1 MELEPHKQ
9 KHVLSIIECPMVAS
23 IGPTVFVSPTLFATV
38 AKAPAKRLV
47 EHRNALAE
55 EIESGLLGHGPSSSA
70 GPKLSEKNASRHYK
84 GMVARFGLA
93 MRIPV
98 SQYVHVE
105 GGGTVSLPW
114 IRPSDVLLHLMEFYP
129 WLLLG
134 GCSPGRK
141 VEQMLDEFWKRYRIN
156 HPTHQVFQA
165 SDEKLKR
172 TIPLALHGDG
182 ARTQKKQPLEVVSL
196 EAILGLNSVNS
207 EPVDCDCATN
217 KVHIGESN
225 FGSPVVQKLNHKL
238 HSYLSRFLLFAFPSK
253 EFKEMPSL
261 LRVLLKAVGDNLGDI
276 CRSGLDT
283 SFGHWDFA
291 CIGYKGDQE
300 YHAKTGLL
308 KRSYQNVGHVNF
320 IKCCSEC
327 EAGDARFPFED
338 MSINAAWVQT
348 RYQSLPWTDVPPFSS
363 IPFEPWTTEPSKA
376 GLFLRRDPFHIF
388 RLGVGRNYFAS
399 ALILL
404 ALKGFFDGPTDSEFS
419 FERRMS
425 SAWAHFKLWATSVGE
440 SPGGIRSFTREKL
453 HYKNSFPYVGCK
465 GSDTVI

>member
-1 MELEPHKQ
+1 
-9 KHVLSIIECPMVAS
+9 MVAS

-182 ARTQKKQPLEVVSL
+182 ARTQKKTTFGGGFPWSH
-196 EAILGLNSVNS
+196 LGTEQCKFWTGRLRL
-207 EPVDCDCATN
+207 C
-217 KVHIGESN
+217 
-225 FGSPVVQKLNHKL
+225 HK
-238 HSYLSRFLLFAFPSK
+238 
-253 EFKEMPSL
+253 
-261 LRVLLKAVGDNLGDI
+261 
-276 CRSGLDT
+276 
-283 SFGHWDFA
+283 
-291 CIGYKGDQE
+291 
-300 YHAKTGLL
+300 
-308 KRSYQNVGHVNF
+308 
-320 IKCCSEC
+320 
-327 EAGDARFPFED
+327 
-338 MSINAAWVQT
+338 
-348 RYQSLPWTDVPPFSS
+348 QSAYWRKQF
-363 IPFEPWTTEPSKA
+363 W
-376 GLFLRRDPFHIF
+376 
-388 RLGVGRNYFAS
+388 
-399 ALILL
+399 
-404 ALKGFFDGPTDSEFS
+404 
-419 FERRMS
+419 
-425 SAWAHFKLWATSVGE
+425 
-440 SPGGIRSFTREKL
+440 
-453 HYKNSFPYVGCK
+453 
-465 GSDTVI
+465 